1 MASYAF
7 LSGHPVLRSESYQ
20 RYLDELN
27 NSGDTLIGLCA
38 GKSELLRIQRQQ
50 TLKYFQSLP
59 DPNKTQENE
68 EAQVHLQI
76 LELVARISR
85 F

>member
-1 MASYAF
+1 MASHAF
-7 LSGHPVLRSESYQ
+7 LSGRPLPRSESYL

-59 DPNKTQENE
+59 DLNKTQENE
-68 EAQVHLQI
+68 EAQVRLHI
-76 LELVARISR
+76 LEFVGRISR
-85 F
+85 I